1 MKIRDIDF
9 NELFIKV
16 GNNAWCGN
24 DNTDIY
30 ITDGKNL
37 LVISGYTYE
46 PSYEFFSATH
56 KISLNGETLFGTDS
70 RNVGAYHN
78 EEYTFGKLNSDDEAI
93 EYIKNIFGENEIN
106 ISYDNPTENQEQD
119 DEEDEEEDF

>member
-9 NELFIKV
+9 KELFIKV

-46 PSYEFFSATH
+46 PSYEFFLLHT
-56 KISLNGETLFGTDS
+56 KFL
-70 RNVGAYHN
+70 
-78 EEYTFGKLNSDDEAI
+78 
-93 EYIKNIFGENEIN
+93 
-106 ISYDNPTENQEQD
+106 
-119 DEEDEEEDF
+119 